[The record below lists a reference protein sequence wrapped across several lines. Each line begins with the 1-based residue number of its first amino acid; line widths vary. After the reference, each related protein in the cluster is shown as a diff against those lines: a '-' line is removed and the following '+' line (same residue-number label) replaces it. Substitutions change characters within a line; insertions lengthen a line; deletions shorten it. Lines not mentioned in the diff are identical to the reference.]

1 MGKKRSSGTDQG
13 LEAWAADLAR
23 KVHEGSGTTTG
34 TLSATSKAE
43 RIEKRQEK
51 RARRLDNKVASV
63 NAKSKLN
70 VPVSTSGYKTKTTTK
85 ITSRQD
91 SCSTAHAR
99 LQRLAQLVD
108 ERVLSVKQACAANA
122 RRPKPYSP
130 TPAISKKRRRQRDET
145 IQPRASDYGGIGL
158 ARESLNITFDDPSW
172 QPKLEQEFAEHIA
185 GFYGK
190 QRTKAMK
197 KQLDGNM
204 LWRRLLAD
212 KQTTGITSSKPTKKL
227 SAQATTAH
235 GKKLSSLTPDERVEA
250 LIRAGLV

>member
-1 MGKKRSSGTDQG
+1 MGKKRSSGTDRG

-23 KVHEGSGTTTG
+23 KVQEGSPGT
-34 TLSATSKAE
+34 TLSATSKAV
-43 RIEKRQEK
+43 RIEKRQAK
-51 RARRLDNKVASV
+51 RARRLDNKVESV
-63 NAKSKLN
+63 NAKSKLPVDIP
-70 VPVSTSGYKTKTTTK
+70 VPKSAYKAKPATTVAAK
-85 ITSRQD
+85 QD
-91 SCSTAHAR
+91 SSSTAHTHLR
-99 LQRLAQLVD
+99 RLAQLVD

-130 TPAISKKRRRQRDET
+130 TPVISKKRRRQRDDS

-212 KQTTGITSSKPTKKL
+212 KQTSHVTKGTKKL
-227 SAQATTAH
+227 SIQATAH